1 MSVRIYGIMSLVK
14 MDEEDSMII
23 FSIFVAVVRIR
34 SVCTF

>member
-23 FSIFVAVVRIR
+23 FSTVSLSYIYI
-34 SVCTF
+34 T